1 MEWPNVKKVV
11 KIKSRKKYPIILAC
25 MQKKH
30 ALKILLSFKSLR
42 CTFVLRNSCCMV
54 GELIKTV
61 LVIHAYSLQT
71 IIPVISF
78 LLIKTQQ
85 FGACRHTLLC

>member
-30 ALKILLSFKSLR
+30 ALKILLSFKAYD
-42 CTFVLRNSCCMV
+42 VLLYS
-54 GELIKTV
+54 ET
-61 LVIHAYSLQT
+61 LVAW
-71 IIPVISF
+71 
-78 LLIKTQQ
+78 
-85 FGACRHTLLC
+85 